1 MGAYRHVVSSAIR
14 PTKKGVAVDVLVQPN
29 ASTAEIVGPHGD
41 RIKIRV
47 TVPPE
52 RLRANEAVCDL
63 LAHVCGVRTA
73 TVVAGRTA
81 RSKTVEL
88 QGADIGTVRRVLL
101 GPPKGS

>member
-1 MGAYRHVVSSAIR
+1 VSSAIR
-14 PTKKGVAVDVLVQPN
+14 PSKSGVVVDVLVQPN
-29 ASTAEIVGPHGD
+29 ARTAEVVGPHGD
-41 RIKIRV
+41 RIKVRV

-52 RLRANEAVCDL
+52 RLRANEAVCEL

-88 QGADIGTVRRVLL
+88 HGADIGTVRRTLL
-101 GPPKGS
+101 GPSKAS

>member
-1 MGAYRHVVSSAIR
+1 MTSAIR
-14 PTKKGVAVDVLVQPN
+14 PTKSGVVVDVLVQPN
-29 ASTAEIVGPHGD
+29 ASVAEVVGPHGD
-41 RIKIRV
+41 RIKVRV

-63 LAHVCGVRTA
+63 LARVCGVRAA

-88 QGADIGTVRRVLL
+88 HGADLGTVRRVLL
-101 GPPKGS
+101 GPSKAP